1 MENRRLG
8 YDAATTKIQKAKRE
22 DFRLE
27 DELRAAKAKYE
38 ESSED
43 VLRRMQ
49 DIKEAEA
56 ESIRDLTNF
65 LDAELDYH
73 ERCAEELR
81 RTRQE
86 WAGGQGQSHGSS
98 RTERSLSRRPT
109 RSRSNTAHSY
119 SERNDRTENWAGRQG
134 VYEEDEP
141 TPEPVRAPI
150 RSGRYGGSGAT
161 TPEPARPGISR
172 SSTYGVGSD
181 PSMGRQSSYRDPP
194 PPPPDNL
201 QRAKTTLP
209 PPSNVGS
216 LRNNLRPVNRVSTNQ
231 SNSSQD
237 VFGDGYDTNAS
248 SGSPD
253 YERSESPAT
262 SYGSLSRTTSNN
274 GLTAMTNGRK
284 APPPPPSRAKKPPPP
299 IPAKRDLTY

>member
-1 MENRRLG
+1 
-8 YDAATTKIQKAKRE
+8 
-22 DFRLE
+22 
-27 DELRAAKAKYE
+27 
-38 ESSED
+38 
-43 VLRRMQ
+43 MQ
-49 DIKEAEA
+49 DIKEAEG

-86 WAGGQGQSHGSS
+86 WAAGRGQTNGGS
-98 RTERSLSRRPT
+98 RSERSLSRRPT
-109 RSRSNTAHSY
+109 RSRSNTAHSF
-119 SERNDRTENWAGRQG
+119 SERNDRTEHWATRQG

-150 RSGRYGGSGAT
+150 RSGRYGGSGAA
-161 TPEPARPGISR
+161 TPEPARPTIGR

-181 PSMGRQSSYRDPP
+181 PSCGRQSSYREPP
-194 PPPPDNL
+194 PPPPESL

-209 PPSNVGS
+209 PPSNVGN
-216 LRNNLRPVNRVSTNQ
+216 LRNNLRPVNRVSTNG
-231 SNSSQD
+231 SSSQD